1 MNKRDI
7 ILFGVG
13 FFVGYLIIKSTK
25 TKVVLSGESE
35 FTPDF
40 EFEEVEPQAGTT
52 QIQEPEV
59 VETIEDP
66 KITYCKDR
74 WIQFASTRKFSSP
87 EQEQMTYDNF
97 MAGCVMQS

>member
-13 FFVGYLIIKSTK
+13 FFVGYLIIKATK
-25 TKVVLSGESE
+25 TKVVLSGEE
-35 FTPDF
+35 QFRPDF
-40 EFEEVEPQAGTT
+40 EVQELESEVGTT

-59 VETIEDP
+59 LETMEDP